1 MRRLYDLGLSLSTI
15 AWVGGSAIAA
25 WIVNSP
31 AVQAQAAYGSY
42 VGIGFSAGLTEGTRN
57 GAVDSEERKSAAV
70 FATRYKILEVP
81 ISLRTQT
88 LLFNPTTA
96 FVPTISYDF
105 PLSWQSDAYI
115 GVGYSFSKG
124 ESPSPVGN
132 QNSFAIQPG
141 IDFAIPDTNLVLFG
155 NAIIAFDAYREA
167 GGAAVSL
174 QGGVGLNFR

>member
-1 MRRLYDLGLSLSTI
+1 MRYLYRLGFGL
-15 AWVGGSAIAA
+15 SAIAGA
-25 WIVNSP
+25 SLAAIVSLPVRSSP
-31 AVQAQAAYGSY
+31 VHAQAAYGSY
-42 VGIGFSAGLTEGTRN
+42 VGIGFSGGLTEGDTHG
-57 GAVDSEERKSAAV
+57 GADSEDRKSAAV
-70 FATRYKILEVP
+70 FSTRYKILEVP

-96 FVPTISYDF
+96 FVPTVSYDF

-115 GVGYSFSKG
+115 GVGYAFSKG

-132 QNSFAIQPG
+132 KNAFAIQPG
-141 IDFAIPDTNLVLFG
+141 IDFALPDSNLVLFG